1 MDNVVVTQKPTVIKR
16 KFKMKDSW
24 FWGYLFI
31 SPIVLGIAIFSI
43 RAIIYSFYM
52 SFFDWDSLT
61 PATFVGFGNYVEL
74 FSGSSTVKEFINTMY
89 YTVFTVPIA
98 LVLAIMVANALNQN
112 IPFKSFYRVVY
123 FLPAVTMPVAIAI
136 VWQWL
141 FNSKYGLVNYF
152 IAFFGIKGP
161 MWLGDVNYIMP
172 AIIIVSI
179 WSSIGHSMVILLAG
193 LQGIPQVYYE
203 AAEIDGANK
212 WTKFVKITVPLLTP
226 TIFFLFITSLI
237 NAFKAFDI
245 IFMFAGGSTNST
257 QGPLLEATRTMVY
270 GIYEKGFTFLRMG
283 YASAEAV
290 ILFFIIL
297 IVTVIQFAFQKK
309 WVHYE

>member
-1 MDNVVVTQKPTVIKR
+1 MNNMEIVRKPTVINK
-16 KFKMKDSW
+16 KFKIKDSW

-31 SPIVLGIAIFSI
+31 SPIALGIAVFSI
-43 RAIIYSFYM
+43 RAIFYSFFT
-52 SFFDWDSLT
+52 SFTEWDSLT
-61 PATFVGFGNYVEL
+61 PAVFIGFKNFAEL
-74 FSGSSTVKEFINTMY
+74 FSDRQTGREFLNTMY
-89 YTVFTVPIA
+89 YTVCTVPIS
-98 LVLAIMVANALNQN
+98 LILSLLVANALNQN
-112 IPFKSFYRVVY
+112 IPGKAFYRVIY
-123 FLPAVTMPVAIAI
+123 FLPSVTMPVAIAI

-141 FNSKYGLVNYF
+141 FNSKYGLVNQF
-152 IAFFGIKGP
+152 IQIFGVRGP

-203 AAEIDGANK
+203 AAEIDGATK
-212 WTKFVKITVPLLTP
+212 WTRFIKITLPMLTP
-226 TIFFLFITSLI
+226 TIFFLFITSMI

-245 IFMFAGGSTNST
+245 IFMFAGASNNT
-257 QGPLLEATRTMVY
+257 QGPLLEATRTMVF

-290 ILFFIIL
+290 VLFFIIM
-297 IVTVIQFAFQKK
+297 IVTAVQFAFQKK